1 MPDKFYKNHQAP
13 QGRLCEES
21 QMDGLAERLLSAPA
35 ITCGADFADRTIE
48 AAKSD
53 DAGYDILIDALLKAS
68 PVRLGADFDRRAAL
82 ACRKAVKGARGTA
95 AALASMS
102 AAACAALAV
111 IAAVNSRTYG
121 ARDAFN
127 LRDDYTKITEMTRE
141 ISDLSVFIVQ
151 EDFFNAIQ
159 PPMR

>member
-1 MPDKFYKNHQAP
+1 
-13 QGRLCEES
+13 
-21 QMDGLAERLLSAPA
+21 
-35 ITCGADFADRTIE
+35 
-48 AAKSD
+48 
-53 DAGYDILIDALLKAS
+53 
-68 PVRLGADFDRRAAL
+68 
-82 ACRKAVKGARGTA
+82 
-95 AALASMS
+95 MS

-111 IAAVNSRTYG
+111 IAAANSRTYG

>member
-1 MPDKFYKNHQAP
+1 MPE
-13 QGRLCEES
+13 GRE
-21 QMDGLAERLLSAPA
+21 
-35 ITCGADFADRTIE
+35 
-48 AAKSD
+48 
-53 DAGYDILIDALLKAS
+53 
-68 PVRLGADFDRRAAL
+68 RRAGNGGGSRL
-82 ACRKAVKGARGTA
+82 DVGGSR
-95 AALASMS
+95 
-102 AAACAALAV
+102 AALAV
-111 IAAVNSRTYG
+111 IAAANSRTYG